1 MRLLVDEGVDGPIV
15 ARLRNDEHQV
25 WYVAEMAPG
34 IPDEAVLDLANQE
47 QAVLITADKDFGEL
61 IFRQQ
66 RLSPGIILI
75 RLAGL
80 TAGEKASLVSEVVK
94 DHEAELAQ
102 AFTVLTP
109 KTVRI
114 RR

>member
-1 MRLLVDEGVDGPIV
+1 L
-15 ARLRNDEHQV
+15 
-25 WYVAEMAPG
+25 
-34 IPDEAVLDLANQE
+34 
-47 QAVLITADKDFGEL
+47 TADKDFGEL
-61 IFRQQ
+61 VFRQQ

-75 RLAGL
+75 RLAGMP
-80 TAGEKASLVSEVVK
+80 ANEKASLVAGVVK